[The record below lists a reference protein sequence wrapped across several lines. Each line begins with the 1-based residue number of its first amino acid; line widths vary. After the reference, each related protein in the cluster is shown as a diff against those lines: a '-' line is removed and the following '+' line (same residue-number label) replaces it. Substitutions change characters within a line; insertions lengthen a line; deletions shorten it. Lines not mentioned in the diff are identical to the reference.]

1 MFCFTVFLIKLIMT
15 SVPETPLSWSIDFF
29 NFTFLFFFSN
39 FIFRLASFGDK
50 AFEFS
55 FFRYGQPDPDLQR
68 NIDMSLN
75 LTMSSIQYVHTQRFL
90 MEFISFCQHFLLL
103 QEVLGRMR
111 AASAGD
117 EVGLQ

>member
-1 MFCFTVFLIKLIMT
+1 MFCFTTFLINILMT
-15 SVPETPLSWSIDFF
+15 YVPTESSLSSVNRFCF
-29 NFTFLFFFSN
+29 NFFFSN
-39 FIFRLASFGDK
+39 LIFRLASFGDK

-55 FFRYGQPDPDLQR
+55 FFRYGQPDPDLHR
-68 NIDMSLN
+68 NVDMSLN

-117 EVGLQ
+117 EVGSQ